1 MDTQEVRDL
10 YEAYLRVHQPQELTE
25 EVEIAAQYFYEM
37 GLNEEGVEILIE
49 ELGVEEFGE
58 FVYDIAEEY
67 YLTEARA
74 GGVRVEPVT
83 AKGKPF
89 KGGKPTGKSLERLRS
104 KKAERRE
111 AEASASEAKPSG
123 LKSSLQRQSA
133 IANAKKQQPKKKGV
147 LDRVAG
153 AVLKGID
160 RHNAAMGELRKMGAA
175 TRETA
180 GKVRKAAGKVGGVAK
195 EVGKGASGAVKFAAA
210 ITREEV
216 EAWVNNLLEEGYDLS
231 EYTWDDMYEIYM
243 EEVENLDEN
252 RMASYTAGMSDGA
265 RASAGT
271 QVGSRVVDS
280 MRRSTAT
287 GSFRRRKEGG
297 TGYSPNITGPL
308 KGKRRTN
315 KTGRGQ
321 PVQYRKGYERDGY
334 GPSELPR
341 GNNSFRDFSSAHKE
355 EVDLFDTILEHLVA
369 EGYADTNEAALVIMA
384 NMSEE
389 WRQSIVE
396 DFPKVL
402 NNYGTQG
409 PNRSG
414 DAGTRGLTKTPT
426 GYINRHSR
434 GEDLP
439 PGTVNKIMG
448 GNLMVKGQNKTDTK
462 TA

>member
-49 ELGVEEFGE
+49 ELGVEEFAE
-58 FVYDIAEEY
+58 WVYDIAEEY
-67 YLTEARA
+67 YLTEARS

-83 AKGKPF
+83 AKGTKF
-89 KGGKPTGKSLERLRS
+89 KGGKPTGKSLERLRA

-133 IANAKKQQPKKKGV
+133 IASAKKQQPKKKGV

-243 EEVENLDEN
+243 EEVENLEEARRADREGYA
-252 RMASYTAGMSDGA
+252 RGTAANPTRAQTDVPHSDPSQ
-265 RASAGT
+265 RTSLH
-271 QVGSRVVDS
+271 SK
-280 MRRSTAT
+280 
-287 GSFRRRKEGG
+287 FRRRSDEMGRARRNSPRNRSGGRTPVSPKEKAFLQAGDRTSPG
-297 TGYSPNITGPL
+297 RGHVRSPNVGD
-308 KGKRRTN
+308 
-315 KTGRGQ
+315 TGRHSDEGRYDRQ
-321 PVQYRKGYERDGY
+321 DKKNPKLNPKHSANRENAA
-334 GPSELPR
+334 E
-341 GNNSFRDFSSAHKE
+341 SF
-355 EVDLFDTILEHLVA
+355 DLFDTILEHLVA

-389 WRQSIVE
+389 WRQSILDE
-396 DFPKVL
+396 EAPERIAIEPASPRLMK
-402 NNYGTQG
+402 
-409 PNRSG
+409 
-414 DAGTRGLTKTPT
+414 DAGPARVHNPKKP
-426 GYINRHSR
+426 
-434 GEDLP
+434 
-439 PGTVNKIMG
+439 KK
-448 GNLMVKGQNKTDTK
+448 VKRYN
-462 TA
+462 